1 MQLFFDIETDGLKPS
16 IIWCI
21 CAIKY
26 DPSSPDDGK
35 KMITIEMP
43 DKQAWECLMEGVT
56 EVIGHNIIRYDIP
69 VVERLLDVS
78 IECKIIDTLVM
89 SRLYNPQLDGG
100 HSLEAWG
107 QRLNFPKG
115 DYHDWTTLTPDMVA
129 YCQQD
134 VRVTE
139 RLYAT
144 LVSELTGFGTESN
157 DLEHAIQIA
166 IGEQIKNG
174 WLLDQRK
181 ATDLVAELQEKQ
193 HELEDKVHEKFK
205 PLPTFVK
212 EITPKYK
219 KDGSLSS
226 VGLKFLGEDWT
237 NVDGPFSR
245 IDWPEFNLG
254 SRQQIGRYLRRFGW
268 KPEKFTETGQAIVD
282 EKTLAEVTEIP
293 EAQLIAEYL
302 MVGKRIAQV
311 QSWID
316 AVEDD
321 GRVRGDV
328 NPIGAVTGR
337 MTHSKPN
344 MAQVP
349 AVGAPYGEQCRSLF
363 TVPEGHKLVGVD
375 ASGLEL
381 RMLAAMMK
389 DPEYTDEVVN
399 GDIHTK
405 NMQAAGLKERAQ
417 AKTFI
422 YAFLYGAGDAKIG
435 SIVGGSARDGQRL
448 KQKFLDNT
456 PALAELRE
464 KVSVA
469 AQRGYLRG
477 LDGRRLWVR
486 SEHAALNT
494 LLQGAGAVVMKK
506 ALAIFVDFAPK
517 WNLTYKLLG
526 SIHDEYQ
533 IEAPKDQADTVGWL
547 MVESIK
553 AAGVAFDLKCPL
565 DGEYKV
571 GNNWAETH

>member
-1 MQLFFDIETDGLKPS
+1 MRCVWDIETDGLKPS
-16 IIWCI
+16 IIWCL
-21 CAIKY
+21 CAIKG
-26 DPSSPDDGK
+26 D
-35 KMITIEMP
+35 KMYTLEMP
-43 DKQAWECLMEGVT
+43 TKEMVEELFSDVT
-56 EVIGHNIIRYDIP
+56 EHVGHNIINYDIP
-69 VVERLLDVS
+69 VVEKLLDVS
-78 IECKIIDTLVM
+78 IKGKIIDTLVM

-100 HSLEAWG
+100 HSLAAWG
-107 QRLNFPKG
+107 ERLKFPKG
-115 DYHDWTTLTPDMVA
+115 DYHDWSALTPEMVE

-139 RLYAT
+139 RVLEV
-144 LVSELTGFGTESN
+144 LIKELSEFGGDSIA
-157 DLEHAIQIA
+157 LEHDVQCAISKQIN
-166 IGEQIKNG
+166 NG
-174 WLLDQRK
+174 WLLDERK
-181 ATDLVAELQEKQ
+181 ATDLVAQLQEKQ
-193 HELEDKVHEKFK
+193 NEIEEQVHKAFT

-212 EITPKYK
+212 EIVPKLK
-219 KDGSLSS
+219 KDGSLSA
-226 VGLKFLGEDWT
+226 VGLKFLGDKWT
-237 NVDGPFSR
+237 QVGGPFSR

-254 SRQQIGRYLRRFGW
+254 SRQQIGRYLRLFGW

-282 EKTLAEVTEIP
+282 EKTLETVTDIP

-311 QSWID
+311 QSWLE

-321 GRVRGDV
+321 GRVRGQV
-328 NPIGAVTGR
+328 NAIGAVTGR

-349 AVGAPYGEQCRSLF
+349 AVGAPYGYECRACWI
-363 TVPEGHKLVGVD
+363 VPEGYKLVGID

-381 RMLAAMMK
+381 RMLAAMMR

-405 NMQAAGLKERAQ
+405 NMNAAGLKERPQ

-435 SIVGGSARDGQRL
+435 SIVGGSARDGQKL

-464 KVSVA
+464 KVTIAS
-469 AQRGYLRG
+469 QRGYLKG

-486 SEHAALNT
+486 SEHASLNT

-506 ALAIFVDFAPK
+506 ALQIFEQYAPK
-517 WNLTYKLLG
+517 WKLDYKLLG

-533 IEAPKDQADTVGWL
+533 IEAREDQADKVGFL

-553 AAGVAFDLKCPL
+553 AAGIQLGLECPL